1 MVGGAGDAAMDVS
14 DVSVAACGGL
24 ANLKLLSGARPD
36 LRTTRTFLYSLFFT
50 LNYFSF
56 YVLRFY
62 LLLRYPF
69 TFLVFRFYCTQN
81 ARTSLQELKSVRQ

>member
-36 LRTTRTFLYSLFFT
+36 LRTTLVNGYG
-50 LNYFSF
+50 SF
-56 YVLRFY
+56 GPLSE
-62 LLLRYPF
+62 PF
-69 TFLVFRFYCTQN
+69 HVKCGI
-81 ARTSLQELKSVRQ
+81 